1 MKSEVTGAIV
11 ESARREL
18 LDTISEAIKQFEDKT
33 ELAVYSID
41 IMRDRVMR
49 DNLRSVFAGIS
60 VEIKLY

>member
-1 MKSEVTGAIV
+1 MKSEVTCAIV

-33 ELAVYSID
+33 ELPVYSID

-49 DNLRSVFAGIS
+49 NHLCSVFVGIS